1 MVEPFEGGILGSKV
15 LIMALLFILSL
26 VNAYTKFISSQPRK
40 FLGEASLVGLMSALA
55 FAFIGASRGVEVGQM
70 INVSVLAFLVFF
82 VFHILMEMSG
92 FNQGAI
98 DPSKL
103 GGKMQKQQK
112 MLSTAPVKLIVV
124 VVLSILAVL
133 ALFKR
138 DFTTLGD
145 NLYPLSMLQLGLE
158 GVMFGVLNALP
169 TVMIE
174 LDRGVKNGKKIA
186 TDTGL
191 MAGGFFVGHILL
203 QMGGFYSSAF
213 ARY

>member
-15 LIMALLFILSL
+15 LIMGMLFILSL

-40 FLGEASLVGLMSALA
+40 FLTEAALVGLASAIS
-55 FAFIGASRGVEVGQM
+55 FAFIGAARGVEVGNM

-103 GGKMQKQQK
+103 GGNMQKQQK
-112 MLSTAPVKLIVV
+112 ALSTAPVKLIVV
-124 VVLSILAVL
+124 LVLGILAIL

-145 NLYPLSMLQLGLE
+145 SLYPLSIVQLGLE
-158 GVMFGVLNALP
+158 GVVFGVLNALP

-174 LDRGVKNGKKIA
+174 LDRGVKSGKKIA

-191 MAGGFFVGHILL
+191 MAGGFFAGHILL

>member
-1 MVEPFEGGILGSKV
+1 MVAPFEGTILGSKV

-40 FLGEASLVGLMSALA
+40 FLVEAALVGLASAIS
-55 FAFIGASRGVEVGQM
+55 FAFIGALREVDAGQL

-82 VFHILMEMSG
+82 IFHLFMEMSG

-98 DPSKL
+98 DKSKL

-112 MLSTAPVKLIVV
+112 VLTSAPVKTIIIIVMG
-124 VVLSILAVL
+124 ILLVL

-138 DFTTLGD
+138 DLTLAGD
-145 NLYPLSMLQLGLE
+145 TLYPLSPVQLGLE
-158 GVMFGVLNALP
+158 GVVFGVVNALP
-169 TVMIE
+169 TVMIM
-174 LDRGVKNGKKIA
+174 LDRGEKNGKKIA
-186 TDTGL
+186 KDTGI
-191 MAGGFFVGHILL
+191 MGAAFFAGHILL
-203 QMGGFYSSAF
+203 QLGGFYSSAF